1 MAATLQQI
9 LLAPDVQPQVNDDC
23 YALIQHRVSEM
34 SGISGAAVKVAYKTV
49 STVFPGHIKFMV
61 ESLVPQL
68 AERLEPYWADFTTSG
83 GAEFGDY
90 LAKRGDDVSQ
100 ALIAV
105 TDERAQASGRPVVVK
120 AYNGVRGSATRHIE
134 AALPDVGAL
143 VQKYAC

>member
-1 MAATLQQI
+1 
-9 LLAPDVQPQVNDDC
+9 
-23 YALIQHRVSEM
+23 
-34 SGISGAAVKVAYKTV
+34 VAYKTV

-105 TDERAQASGRPVVVK
+105 TDERAQASGRPVVVR